1 MAEAK
6 KNPRVLLWS
15 EMAKALL
22 LYNQLIREKRLARPK
37 VSLSEE
43 GSSILDEAIR
53 QAFPEMCK
61 MIEKELKKMG

>member
-6 KNPRVLLWS
+6 KNPRVPLWS

-22 LYNQLIREKRLARPK
+22 LYNQLIRVKRLARPK

-43 GSSILDEAIR
+43 GQQHL
-53 QAFPEMCK
+53 
-61 MIEKELKKMG
+61 